1 MISVIIEFLKKKK
14 KIFIF
19 FFMLYL
25 LNNKNYYTM
34 SFNVQN
40 RVINY
45 IININR
51 MGLLFFHNILMLNCH
66 QKFQI
71 KLEYFDHNLIIMIII
86 SLFYVIACKPFFYTC
101 AASTIIQKL
110 MIFL

>member
-1 MISVIIEFLKKKK
+1 
-14 KIFIF
+14 
-19 FFMLYL
+19 
-25 LNNKNYYTM
+25 M

-51 MGLLFFHNILMLNCH
+51 MGLLSFHNILTLNCH

-71 KLEYFDHNLIIMIII
+71 KLKDFDHNPNITEYFIRNVTLLLR
-86 SLFYVIACKPFFYTC
+86 S
-101 AASTIIQKL
+101 
-110 MIFL
+110 